1 MIDETRFQRVE
12 SKLDELKDDVT
23 ELKSDFRIH
32 INLVEE
38 HVAGDKKII
47 NQITPILDKLPS
59 IMEIVEDYQFS
70 KVLKQ
75 KRMDH
80 IKEVTTK
87 LGLVGLVLGIVVSVI
102 KIL

>member
-12 SKLDELKDDVT
+12 SKLDELKDDMT
-23 ELKSDFRIH
+23 ELKTDFRIH

-59 IMEIVEDYQFS
+59 IMEIVEDYQFT

-75 KRMDH
+75 KRMDS

-87 LGLVGLVLGIVVSVI
+87 LGLVGLVLGIIVSIV
-102 KIL
+102 KII